1 METFQKD
8 NEKLKAEKM
17 PKIEEGKEATE
28 EQKKEIAKIS
38 TEFEQM
44 NIKKINEITSEMEN
58 MVFNTNVFKNVQLA
72 MSEEEKK
79 VEEDKVRD
87 LAKFIKDKA
96 IANLIARL
104 EQNQYE
110 SVPSDSSTLKDLFH
124 SNGINIRYLGY
135 IADQVKDNKKLIYLK
150 YMLEREV
157 VIRCIKHIL
166 N

>member
-1 METFQKD
+1 MA
-8 NEKLKAEKM
+8 L
-17 PKIEEGKEATE
+17 
-28 EQKKEIAKIS
+28 
-38 TEFEQM
+38 
-44 NIKKINEITSEMEN
+44 
-58 MVFNTNVFKNVQLA
+58 
-72 MSEEEKK
+72 SEEDKK

-135 IADQVKDNKKLIYLK
+135 IADQVKDNKKLIYFK